1 MGKALLSS
9 WLLLSCC
16 LLASPTAIHGGQG
29 ERLRQLARRRAPAGY
44 TAGDDSW
51 ADLDAAEGSLPQR
64 SVAGQEGKM
73 ELDKIVELPGQPK
86 GVNFDQYAGYVTVD
100 PKTGRALFYYFVE
113 SPQDAHTKPL
123 VLWLNGGPGCSSLGY
138 GAMEELG
145 PFRVK
150 SDGKTLFRNE
160 YAWNNVANV
169 LFLESPAGVGFS
181 YSNTTSDYDLSGDK
195 RTASDA
201 YVFLV
206 NWLERFPHYKTR
218 DFFLTGESFAGHYVP
233 ELAHTI
239 ISNNRLSIQAGIN
252 LKGITIGN
260 AYLDGYVTRVNVKA
274 KYDYLWTHALISDET
289 HAAFVSNCKFL
300 DRNLTADCEIAAE
313 RAYKEV
319 GNIDHYNIYAPTCHG
334 TLQGKR
340 HSTDTVVDFDPCSDS
355 YVKAYLNLP
364 EVKKALHANMM
375 LPYPWSFCSKV
386 VGGLN
391 WKDMPDSILP
401 IIRQLMNKGL
411 KIWLYRQVNHR
422 TWISYNAMGGMGLEE
437 QVLSTQKIYEFSY
450 WWKVGMTRVSSRILN
465 YKRGQL
471 IRSAK

>member
-1 MGKALLSS
+1 MVKHSS
-9 WLLLSCC
+9 EMS
-16 LLASPTAIHGGQG
+16 
-29 ERLRQLARRRAPAGY
+29 
-44 TAGDDSW
+44 
-51 ADLDAAEGSLPQR
+51 
-64 SVAGQEGKM
+64 M
-73 ELDKIVELPGQPK
+73 
-86 GVNFDQYAGYVTVD
+86 
-100 PKTGRALFYYFVE
+100 
-113 SPQDAHTKPL
+113 
-123 VLWLNGGPGCSSLGY
+123 LG
-138 GAMEELG
+138 
-145 PFRVK
+145 
-150 SDGKTLFRNE
+150 T
-160 YAWNNVANV
+160 
-169 LFLESPAGVGFS
+169 
-181 YSNTTSDYDLSGDK
+181 
-195 RTASDA
+195 
-201 YVFLV
+201 
-206 NWLERFPHYKTR
+206 
-218 DFFLTGESFAGHYVP
+218 
-233 ELAHTI
+233 
-239 ISNNRLSIQAGIN
+239 
-252 LKGITIGN
+252 TIGN

-411 KIWLYRQVNHR
+411 KIWLYSGDTDSVVSVTSTRNSIGILSLPIEMPWR
-422 TWISYNAMGGMGLEE
+422 PWISEGEVGGYVVGYKGL
-437 QVLSTQKIYEFSY
+437 VFVTVRGAGHLVPSY
-450 WWKVGMTRVSSRILN
+450 QPRRALTMFTAFLQGKLPPSS
-465 YKRGQL
+465 
-471 IRSAK
+471 